1 METSGVHSA
10 PLENDKAASNEHPK
24 KNKRIISNRVKLSC
38 KITISYYF
46 DITITIT
53 CQ

>member
-24 KNKRIISNRVKLSC
+24 KNKRIISNRVNYLVK
-38 KITISYYF
+38 
-46 DITITIT
+46 
-53 CQ
+53 